1 MKDCKIPLMAPPPKR
16 KELSDNPVK
25 LCHEISRICRT
36 KMRSRC
42 DIEGVMSQHGARLV
56 LALLIVEDGLSQREL
71 AERTHLRP
79 PTVSLII
86 KKMVD
91 EGIAELRAD
100 EKDMRINRVFAT
112 ELGRRIDAEQID
124 RIKATDAEGLK
135 GLTDEEQATLME
147 LLYKIRNNLLCESEE
162 QKRK

>member
-1 MKDCKIPLMAPPPKR
+1 MKNRKIPIMAPPNR

-36 KMRSRC
+36 KMRARC

-112 ELGRRIDAEQID
+112 ELGRRIDAEQIA

>member
-1 MKDCKIPLMAPPPKR
+1 MKNKNCPPAPPPRR
-16 KELSDNPVK
+16 KELNDTPVK
-25 LCHEISRICRT
+25 LCNEISRLFRT
-36 KMRSRC
+36 HMREN
-42 DIEGVMSQHGARLV
+42 DPQDGVMSQHGARLV

-112 ELGRRIDAEQID
+112 ELGRRIDAEQIA

>member
-1 MKDCKIPLMAPPPKR
+1 MENNA
-16 KELSDNPVK
+16 N
-25 LCHEISRICRT
+25 
-36 KMRSRC
+36 
-42 DIEGVMSQHGARLV
+42 
-56 LALLIVEDGLSQREL
+56 
-71 AERTHLRP
+71 
-79 PTVSLII
+79 VSLSEQELVRREKL

-112 ELGRRIDAEQID
+112 ELGRRIDAEQIA